1 MIVNNIMTLDARRK
15 SLYPELFMSAEERE
29 QANTK
34 LAEQVKAEMTAKG
47 LNATMDVSNQLGSAT
62 DNLWQVVAP
71 QAIDAVSKKYFNLSN
86 TTHTVEYGVPGN
98 PAVCPP
104 VMVEVVK
111 DAGEAIEDA
120 ENWEQSALVNS
131 YVPVT
136 LHRYSRPFV
145 LYNKDLMAGERIAT
159 KISAAVEA
167 VVSRVVNKFFGTAF
181 AADGGVLNVDAD
193 TFSPEFVAHNVSR
206 LFSEFGGVDDLVLS
220 PDFFSKLVPTNALS
234 LGTGPGTYGIGNIHC
249 SAGLNT
255 QPAEG
260 SAKVATSGLHG
271 LALRRNGI
279 AAAFGV
285 PDLSNLTNIAVRSL
299 GTVAGIP
306 LILKS
311 WVNAGTEGIWNSV
324 ETLAGFAVANETSI
338 VKLSTENTENTEDA

>member
-1 MIVNNIMTLDARRK
+1 MIANHYITLDARRK
-15 SLYPELFMSAEERE
+15 ALYPELFMSAEERE

-34 LAEQVKAEMTAKG
+34 LAEQAKAEMTAKG
-47 LNATMDVSNQLGSAT
+47 LNATMEVSNQLGSAT
-62 DNLWQVVAP
+62 DKLWQIVAP
-71 QAIDAVSKKYFNLSN
+71 QAIDAVSKKYFNLAN

-111 DAGEAIEDA
+111 DAGDAIEDA
-120 ENWEQSALVNS
+120 TDWEHSALVNN
-131 YVPVT
+131 YVPVN

-159 KISAAVEA
+159 KVAAAVES
-167 VVSRVVNKFFGTAF
+167 VVSMVVNKFFGTAF
-181 AADGGVLNVDAD
+181 AADGAVLNAD
-193 TFSPEFVAHNVSR
+193 TDTFNPEFVARNVSR

-220 PDFFSKLVPTNALS
+220 PDFFAKLVPTNALS

-249 SAGLNT
+249 SAGLNFL
-255 QPAEG
+255 PAEG
-260 SAKVATSGLHG
+260 STKVSTAGLHG

-285 PDLSNLTNIAVRSL
+285 PDLSNLSNVAVRSL

-306 LILKS
+306 LLLKS
-311 WVNAGTEGIWNSV
+311 WVHAGTEGIWNSV
-324 ETLAGFAVANETSI
+324 ETMAGFAVANEQSI
-338 VKLSTENTENTEDA
+338 AKLSN

>member
-29 QANTK
+29 QANNK

-47 LNATMDVSNQLGSAT
+47 LNATMEVTNQLGSAT

-71 QAIDAVSKKYFNLSN
+71 QAIDAVSKKYFNLAN

-98 PAVCPP
+98 PALCPP

-120 ENWEQSALVNS
+120 TNWEQSALVND

-145 LYNKDLMAGERIAT
+145 LYNKDLMSGERIAT
-159 KISAAVEA
+159 KMSAAVEA
-167 VVSRVVNKFFGTAF
+167 VVSMVVNRFLGTAF
-181 AADGGVLNVDAD
+181 KAKNEPLNVSVDD
-193 TFSPEFVAHNVSR
+193 FGPEFAAHNVSR
-206 LFSEFGGVDDLVLS
+206 LFSEYGGVDDLVLS
-220 PDFFSKLVPTNALS
+220 PDYFAKLVPTNALG

-249 SAGLNT
+249 SAGLNLE
-255 QPAEG
+255 PAAG
-260 SAKVATSGLHG
+260 SSKVSTFYMQGV
-271 LALRRNGI
+271 ALRRNGI

-324 ETLAGFAVANETSI
+324 ETMAGFTIANDASI
-338 VKLSTENTENTEDA
+338 VSVINR